1 MKTNK
6 LILNMNY
13 NEKFKKKLA
22 LKFMAYNDHWMEELV
37 EEWINDGC
45 NNFIKESSHK
55 EILEKLNEINY
66 VLYFT
71 FYQQIEKWT
80 SRISNNKEL
89 AEDIIRHN
97 FNTNSFKITEI
108 KDGIVEVIFSEPIE
122 NRDYSYLN
130 YSSESSIN
138 DILKEIDNW
147 KTDVEIALGKDIDGY
162 GIDEDTY
169 TINLKSDYTFEYEFT
184 CEFFAKA
191 RGE

>member
-6 LILNMNY
+6 LILDMNY
-13 NEKFKKKLA
+13 DEKFKKKLA
-22 LKFMAYNDHWMEELV
+22 LKFMAYNDYWMEELV

-97 FNTNSFKITEI
+97 FNTNSFTITEI
-108 KDGIVEVIFSEPIE
+108 QDDIAKVFFSEPIE
-122 NRDYSYLN
+122 NRNYSFLD
-130 YSSESSIN
+130 YSSEEPISDTLRNIN
-138 DILKEIDNW
+138 EWRTDIQI
-147 KTDVEIALGKDIDGY
+147 TLGKDFNDY
-162 GIDEDTY
+162 GDDEET
-169 TINLKSDYTFEYEFT
+169 YTFELESDWTLENEFT

-191 RGE
+191 KGE